1 MCRLHTA
8 TTETFSEFS
17 KKEKKKKKKK
27 ERCGMDSALT
37 TRIDVMIDT
46 VGQSQQYSLIA
57 PYFRHLASHTDPP
70 AWNSSL
76 LLIHAAK

>member
-1 MCRLHTA
+1 MCCLHTA

-17 KKEKKKKKKK
+17 KMEKKKKKNKKKK

-46 VGQSQQYSLIA
+46 V
-57 PYFRHLASHTDPP
+57 ASHTDPP